1 MDKQWYV
8 IHAYS
13 GYETKVREALLERIE
28 RLGMSDFFGEIMVPS
43 EEVVEMKGGQERKTQ
58 RKFAPAMWGR
68 MRQHM
73 GVPMPRGNLSRPRKT
88 RTCQHLRKKAVRG
101 CKRASF

>member
-13 GYETKVREALLERIE
+13 GYEIKVREALIERIE
-28 RLGMSDFFGEIMVPS
+28 RLGMDDLFGEIMVPS

-58 RKFAPAMWGR
+58 R
-68 MRQHM
+68 RQK
-73 GVPMPRGNLSRPRKT
+73 S
-88 RTCQHLRKKAVRG
+88 
-101 CKRASF
+101 